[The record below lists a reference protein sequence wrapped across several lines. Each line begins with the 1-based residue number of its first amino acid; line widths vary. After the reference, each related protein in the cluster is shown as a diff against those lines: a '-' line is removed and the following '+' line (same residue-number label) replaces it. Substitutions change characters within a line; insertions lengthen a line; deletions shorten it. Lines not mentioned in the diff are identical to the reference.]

1 MPTYEPPRELP
12 ERVLSDPEMIR
23 ACSARDFTSVF
34 RFVKHHAGI
43 YPALIARRCDLTPSR
58 VGEVLSGRRIVK
70 DMSVVERIA
79 DGLRIPGQM
88 LGLTQRAWEGK
99 SRECELASPAPPTV
113 RKHVPPSVSPGSPD
127 RTAVESFR
135 AADRQLGGGHL
146 YGSVLL
152 YLHKEMAPRIF
163 GSKQAPDTSQMFQA
177 AAALTEMAGW
187 MAHDSGRNG
196 QAREHFTK
204 ALPLARAGGD
214 RALGAN
220 VMASMS
226 HLALQLGQLEE
237 AVSLA
242 RAGRDHVASGPR
254 VPTLTARLHAMEA
267 RALAQRGEAEATRHA
282 LDLAERELTKATDG
296 TPSYWISSFD
306 DAALASE
313 TALSLQDLGTLPAAV
328 AAAENAI
335 ALRTGD
341 RARSRVF
348 GQITLAKIRTQQG
361 EVEAACAVGHELLM
375 ACGTLGS
382 MRITQQLDE
391 LASSLAPY
399 RGERVVAR
407 FLDCLTAV
415 NQQRALLLAG
425 ISAPHGGGTTT

>member
-1 MPTYEPPRELP
+1 MPTYEPPRDLP
-12 ERVLSDPEMIR
+12 KRVLSDPEMIQ

-34 RFVKHHAGI
+34 RFVKRHAGF

-58 VGEVLSGRRIVK
+58 VGEVLSGQRIVK
-70 DMSVVERIA
+70 DMSVIERIA
-79 DGLRIPGQM
+79 DGLRIPGHM
-88 LGLTQRAWEGK
+88 LGLTQRTWETSSTDRDSMRPG
-99 SRECELASPAPPTV
+99 SVAGDHVAAPP
-113 RKHVPPSVSPGSPD
+113 RSPD
-127 RTAVESFR
+127 KAAMASFRTA
-135 AADRQLGGGHL
+135 DRKLGGGHL

-152 YLHKEMAPRIF
+152 YLHNDMAPRIF
-163 GSKQAPDTSQMFQA
+163 GSKQASDTPQMFQA

-187 MAHDSGRNG
+187 MAHDSGQND
-196 QAREHFTK
+196 QAREHFAK
-204 ALPLARAGGD
+204 ALPLARAGED

-220 VMASMS
+220 IMASMS
-226 HLALQLGQLEE
+226 HLALQTGRPED

-254 VPTLTARLHAMEA
+254 VPTLSARLHAMEA

-282 LDLAERELTKATDG
+282 LDLAQRELARTPDG

-306 DAALASE
+306 AAALASE

-328 AAAENAI
+328 EAAESAV

-341 RARSRVF
+341 RTRSRVF
-348 GQITLAKIRTQQG
+348 GQITLAVIRTQQG
-361 EVEAACAVGHELLM
+361 ELEAACAVGHELLT
-375 ACGTLGS
+375 ACGALGS

-391 LASSLAPY
+391 LAGVLASY
-399 RGERVVAR
+399 RGERVVAG
-407 FLDCLTAV
+407 FLDCLAAV

-425 ISAPHGGGTTT
+425 ISVPHGGGTTT

>member
-1 MPTYEPPRELP
+1 MPTYEPPRDLP

-23 ACSARDFTSVF
+23 ACSARDFTSIF

-58 VGEVLSGRRIVK
+58 VGEIIGSQRIVK

-79 DGLRIPGQM
+79 DGLRIPGEM
-88 LGLTQRAWEGK
+88 LGLAQRDWESKG
-99 SRECELASPAPPTV
+99 RERELAPLALAVQDPATPPT
-113 RKHVPPSVSPGSPD
+113 SPGSPD
-127 RTAVESFR
+127 RAAVESFR

-152 YLHKEMAPRIF
+152 YLHRELAPRIF
-163 GSKQAPDTSQMFQA
+163 SGKQASDTSQVFQA

-196 QAREHFTK
+196 QAREHFAK

-220 VMASMS
+220 IMASMS
-226 HLALQLGQLEE
+226 HLSLQLGQLEE
-237 AVSLA
+237 AASLA

-254 VPTLTARLHAMEA
+254 VPTLSARLHAMEA
-267 RALAQRGEAEATRHA
+267 RALAQGGEAEATRHA
-282 LDLAERELTKATDG
+282 LNLAERELTRTSDES
-296 TPSYWISSFD
+296 PSHWISSFD
-306 DAALASE
+306 AAALASE
-313 TALSLQDLGTLPAAV
+313 AALSLQDLGALPAAV
-328 AAAENAI
+328 KAAENAI

-348 GQITLAKIRTQQG
+348 GQITLAKIRAQQG
-361 EVEAACAVGHELLM
+361 ELEAACAVGHELLT

-382 MRITQQLDE
+382 MRITQQLEE
-391 LASSLAPY
+391 LAGSLAPY
-399 RGERVVAR
+399 HGERVVAR
-407 FLDCLTAV
+407 FLDCLAAV

-425 ISAPHGGGTTT
+425 ISAPHGGGMTT